1 MRFLEIFKKDIKLD
15 IGHSIKGYDIKRQLG
30 EGRYGI
36 TYLAQN
42 SSNELVTIKQLKK
55 YMLKKTK
62 SKVKYESHILKELST
77 LNCNYFPKYIGKFK
91 YEQNI
96 QGYILEYIDGNTFS
110 EILYKENR
118 VLTKIE
124 IYEIALKLLDIVE
137 ILESKNIVHKDIR
150 ITNVIYTPN
159 KEIKL
164 IDFGLARYIDNKKYK
179 KELDY
184 WYISDFLV
192 HLHYSNYEVD
202 KKLLKK
208 KIPWYD
214 DLNLSCKER
223 DVLMSLMGINNIKY
237 NSIYDIRH
245 DINIIL
251 KELED
256 NEHTILI

>member
-1 MRFLEIFKKDIKLD
+1 MRFLEIFKRDIKLG
-15 IGHSIKGYDIKRQLG
+15 IGHSIKGYNIKNQLG

-62 SKVKYESHILKELST
+62 SKVKYEPRILKELSS

-91 YEQNI
+91 DEQNI
-96 QGYILEYIDGNTFS
+96 QGYILEYIHGNTFS

-118 VLTKIE
+118 VFTKRE
-124 IYEIALKLLDIVE
+124 IYEIALKLLEIVE

-150 ITNVIYTPN
+150 ITNVIYTPD

-192 HLHYSNYEVD
+192 HLHYSNYEDD

-208 KIPWYD
+208 KVPWYD
-214 DLNLSCKER
+214 DLNLSLKER
-223 DVLMSLMGINNIKY
+223 DVLMSLMGINNRKY
-237 NSIYDIRH
+237 NSICDIRN

-251 KELED
+251 KELEY
-256 NEHTILI
+256 NK

>member
-1 MRFLEIFKKDIKLD
+1 MRFLEIFKRDIKLG
-15 IGHSIKGYDIKRQLG
+15 IGHSIKGYNIKNQLG

-55 YMLKKTK
+55 YMLKKIK
-62 SKVKYESHILKELST
+62 SKVKYEPRILKELSS
-77 LNCNYFPKYIGKFK
+77 LNYNYFPKYIGKFK
-91 YEQNI
+91 DEQNI
-96 QGYILEYIDGNTFS
+96 QGYILEYIHGNTFS

-118 VLTKIE
+118 VFTKRE
-124 IYEIALKLLDIVE
+124 IYEIALKLLEIVE

-150 ITNVIYTPN
+150 ITNVIYTPD

-192 HLHYSNYEVD
+192 HLHYSNYED
-202 KKLLKK
+202 DNKLLKK
-208 KIPWYD
+208 KVPWYD
-214 DLNLSCKER
+214 DLNLSLKER
-223 DVLMSLMGINNIKY
+223 DVLMSLMGINNRKY
-237 NSIYDIRH
+237 NSICDIRN

-251 KELED
+251 KELEY
-256 NEHTILI
+256 NK

>member
-1 MRFLEIFKKDIKLD
+1 MRFLEIFKKDIKLH
-15 IGHSIKGYDIKRQLG
+15 IGYSIKGYNIKNQLG

-62 SKVKYESHILKELST
+62 IKVKYEPRILKELSS

-91 YEQNI
+91 DEQNI
-96 QGYILEYIDGNTFS
+96 QGYILEYIHGNTFS

-118 VLTKIE
+118 VFTKRE
-124 IYEIALKLLDIVE
+124 IYEIALKLLEIVE

-150 ITNVIYTPN
+150 ITNVIYTPD

-192 HLHYSNYEVD
+192 HLHYSNYEDD

-208 KIPWYD
+208 KVPWYD
-214 DLNLSCKER
+214 DLNLSLKER
-223 DVLMSLMGINNIKY
+223 DVLMSLMGINNRKY
-237 NSIYDIRH
+237 NSICDIRN

-251 KELED
+251 KELEY
-256 NEHTILI
+256 NK

>member
-1 MRFLEIFKKDIKLD
+1 MRFLEIFKRDIKLG
-15 IGHSIKGYDIKRQLG
+15 IGHSIKGYNIKNQLG

-62 SKVKYESHILKELST
+62 SKVKYESRILKELSS

-91 YEQNI
+91 DEQNI
-96 QGYILEYIDGNTFS
+96 QGYILEYIHGNTFS

-118 VLTKIE
+118 VFTKSE

-150 ITNVIYTPN
+150 ITNVIYTPD

-192 HLHYSNYEVD
+192 HLHYSNYEDD

-208 KIPWYD
+208 KVPWYD
-214 DLNLSCKER
+214 DLNLSLKER
-223 DVLMSLMGINNIKY
+223 DVLMSLMGINNRKY
-237 NSIYDIRH
+237 NSICDIRN

-251 KELED
+251 KELEY
-256 NEHTILI
+256 NK